1 MKNPLLLEVNDFDAL
16 RVNMALDELCSLNI
30 QNGYVFKK
38 YIYSCPEKFFSKG
51 AFRCFY
57 NSLQNIDERHSGE
70 LREYLKI
77 NAHTLDNAYRHVQE
91 VNAFEWHDQEVKG
104 ENDYHTLELL
114 DRHIHPAYLRLAEG
128 VFQPLLRIVA
138 HFGRLAEGKGTDG
151 LNLFN
156 IVQQLPDDLYRDV
169 KTSYVHLMRNGI
181 AHSGVRYSA
190 NEIRY
195 VDVKG
200 NELSLSPS
208 AVVRKFDDFLDV
220 CNGLVF
226 AFSVFSKSRSYSDSS
241 VSETSSLKICVQRQG
256 RLIGMSLERFLRKYL
271 RIKSS

>member
-1 MKNPLLLEVNDFDAL
+1 
-16 RVNMALDELCSLNI
+16 
-30 QNGYVFKK
+30 
-38 YIYSCPEKFFSKG
+38 
-51 AFRCFY
+51 
-57 NSLQNIDERHSGE
+57 
-70 LREYLKI
+70 
-77 NAHTLDNAYRHVQE
+77 
-91 VNAFEWHDQEVKG
+91 
-104 ENDYHTLELL
+104 
-114 DRHIHPAYLRLAEG
+114 
-128 VFQPLLRIVA
+128 
-138 HFGRLAEGKGTDG
+138 
-151 LNLFN
+151 
-156 IVQQLPDDLYRDV
+156 
-169 KTSYVHLMRNGI
+169 MRNGI